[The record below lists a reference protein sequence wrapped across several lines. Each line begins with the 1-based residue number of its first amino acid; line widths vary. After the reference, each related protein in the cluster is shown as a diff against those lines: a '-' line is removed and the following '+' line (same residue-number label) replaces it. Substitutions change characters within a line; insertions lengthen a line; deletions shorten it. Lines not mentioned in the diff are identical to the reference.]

1 MSLGTAEAAGPGGGR
16 WVGSEHQLQ
25 THWRRR
31 AWLAVDRPCGTM
43 GSFDLAITSGVQ
55 WLENTPGQ
63 WGGKEGPGPLD
74 GGRGRDFYVYEV
86 ELRILVSSTP
96 R

>member
-16 WVGSEHQLQ
+16 WVGSERQLQ

-31 AWLAVDRPCGTM
+31 ACLAVDRQCGAM
-43 GSFDLAITSGVQ
+43 GLFDLVITSGVQ

-63 WGGKEGPGPLD
+63 WGGKEGPGPPD
-74 GGRGRDFYVYEV
+74 GDRGRDFYVYEV

-96 R
+96 A